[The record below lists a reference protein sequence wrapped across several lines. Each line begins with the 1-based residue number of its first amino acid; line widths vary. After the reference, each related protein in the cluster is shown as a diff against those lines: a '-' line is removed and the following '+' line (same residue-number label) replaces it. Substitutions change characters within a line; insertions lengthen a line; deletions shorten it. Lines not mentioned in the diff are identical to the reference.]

1 MTAAAILIGGFI
13 VVLALVLA
21 RELGEKGAWA
31 RSRQASDRLRASQAD
46 AERHLYPNAGPYRRS
61 A

>member
-1 MTAAAILIGGFI
+1 MAAALLFLFL
-13 VVLALVLA
+13 VALALVLA

-31 RSRQASDRLRASQAD
+31 KSRAASDRLRTSQVD
-46 AERHLYPNAGPYRRS
+46 AERRLYPDAGPYRRS